1 MDVQIIKGHISP
13 DHVHLLVSVPPYLSI
28 SRLVQYIKGTSSR
41 KLQMEFKELRQRYW
55 GKHFW
60 VRGYF
65 CATTG
70 VVTEEQIRDYI
81 ENHTKEDD
89 ENFTIGKS

>member
-1 MDVQIIKGHISP
+1 
-13 DHVHLLVSVPPYLSI
+13 
-28 SRLVQYIKGTSSR
+28 
-41 KLQMEFKELRQRYW
+41 QMEFKELRQRYW

-81 ENHTKEDD
+81 EKHTKEDD